1 MVCVLLPVVHVLLAV
16 MCVLLGIVCAN
27 SVLRHF
33 LFCASKYR
41 GNERAVAGQLFKLF
55 NSIVVSENVNQRTSF
70 VQAFVCE
77 MIKCDS
83 ATTTFLAQFIP
94 PNMVS

>member
-1 MVCVLLPVVHVLLAV
+1 MRVGGYRVSCVLIEFYVT
-16 MCVLLGIVCAN
+16 
-27 SVLRHF
+27 

-41 GNERAVAGQLFKLF
+41 SNERAVAGQLFKLF

-70 VQAFVCE
+70 VQAFFCE